1 MSAPTSDAGPTASRR
16 GRGSAPAPPAAPRL
30 PQPQRQRRLGLAAL
44 AVVLVVGF
52 GALAG
57 ALVLRSGD
65 RVSVVSVVRP
75 VAGGVQIQ
83 RADLG
88 VVDVAVEG
96 IPTVP
101 AAQLPSLVG
110 RYAVVPLISGTILSP
125 VATTDQ
131 ARPGPGQAVVGLQLA
146 PGRLPA
152 DGVRSGDVLRLVRIA
167 GDAQALEAGADPV
180 VVPRATVIVADADGV
195 SGATAVTVLVD
206 EAQATALTVAS
217 ARGEVAAARVE
228 KAAG

>member
-1 MSAPTSDAGPTASRR
+1 MSASTSDPAVTARPRRAPGPQA
-16 GRGSAPAPPAAPRL
+16 APAPRL
-30 PQPQRQRRLGLAAL
+30 PQVQRQRRLGLAAL

-65 RVSVVSVVRP
+65 RVQVVAVVRP
-75 VAGGVQIQ
+75 VAGGTQVQ

-101 AAQLPSLVG
+101 AAQLPQLVG
-110 RYAVVPLISGTILSP
+110 RYAVVPLISGTLLSP
-125 VATTDQ
+125 VALTTES
-131 ARPGPGQAVVGLQLA
+131 RPGPGQAVVGLQLA

-152 DGVRSGDVLRLVRIA
+152 DGLRSGDVLRLVRVPADGQGPA
-167 GDAQALEAGADPV
+167 GAPADPV
-180 VVPRATVIVADADGV
+180 LVARAVVLQSRADAV
-195 SGATAVTVLVD
+195 SGATAVSVLVD
-206 EAQATALTVAS
+206 EGEATALTVSS
-217 ARGEVAAARVE
+217 ARGEVAAARVQ
-228 KAAG
+228 KAGG